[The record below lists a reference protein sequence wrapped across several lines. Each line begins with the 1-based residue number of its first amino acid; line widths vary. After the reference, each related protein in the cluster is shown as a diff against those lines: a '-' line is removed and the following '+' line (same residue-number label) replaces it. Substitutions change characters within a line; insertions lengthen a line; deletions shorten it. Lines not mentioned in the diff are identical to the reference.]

1 LVVLE
6 FIDWNKP
13 FIVKQRQ
20 AKTSKDKQR
29 DENKIQEVQVKVT
42 DKKTRVKDKEDQ
54 WFEAK

>member
-1 LVVLE
+1 LE
-6 FIDWNKP
+6 QAFYS
-13 FIVKQRQ
+13 Q

>member
-1 LVVLE
+1 ME
-6 FIDWNKP
+6 QAFYSQAKTSKD
-13 FIVKQRQ
+13 KQRQ
-20 AKTSKDKQR
+20 AKTSKEKQR